1 MNILNAKNIRL
12 FLSASMG
19 LVLAIV
25 TFLSFMQHGIP
36 QAILITWVA
45 ALIGFG
51 TTLWVIS
58 MFME

>member
-1 MNILNAKNIRL
+1 MNILSAKNIKL
-12 FLSASMG
+12 LLSASMG

-25 TFLSFMQHGIP
+25 TFLSFMQYGIP
-36 QAILITWVA
+36 EAILITWVA

-58 MFME
+58 MFTE